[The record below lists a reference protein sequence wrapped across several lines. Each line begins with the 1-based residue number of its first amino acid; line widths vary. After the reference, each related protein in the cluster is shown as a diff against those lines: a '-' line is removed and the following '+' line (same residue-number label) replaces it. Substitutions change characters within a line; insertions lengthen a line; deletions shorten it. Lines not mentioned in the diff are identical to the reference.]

1 MNDLNTLHV
10 FLTLMKTQSTSRTAM
25 AIGRSQSYVS
35 KVLAKLREDLGD
47 PLFLRDSTGLTPTTY
62 AVSIEP
68 KISAALGQ
76 LNQALEPEKFDPR
89 QLEMVTL
96 HIAEPYLVTRGK
108 AIIQAIRS
116 QTNAVID
123 IRTWGDTSESLI
135 LQGEVDLGL
144 HVLSDK
150 PQSFYQKRLHRGSGA
165 FVGNVESKQYV
176 KFVVPGVNDQ
186 IHHFHKLDP
195 TIEPQVF
202 VDNYQL
208 MSQLMD
214 EFYTLQYSKVMD
226 NTQPDLS
233 LEVALIMKSSR
244 RYSPQTQWLCDLVTP
259 ILNQE

>member
-1 MNDLNTLHV
+1 MHDYNALRI
-10 FLTLMKTQSTSRTAM
+10 FLTLMRTKSTSRTAI
-25 AIGRSQSYVS
+25 ALGRSQSYVS
-35 KVLAKLREDLGD
+35 KALAQLRSELDD
-47 PLFLRDSTGLTPTTY
+47 PLFLRQSDGLAPTSY
-62 AVSIEP
+62 ALSIAP
-68 KISAALGQ
+68 KIDIALKQ
-76 LNQALEPEKFDPR
+76 LALALEPELFDPKR
-89 QLEMVTL
+89 LESVTL
-96 HIAEPYLVTRGK
+96 HIAEPYLVTSGK
-108 AIIQAIRS
+108 EIIQAIRS

-135 LQGEVDLGL
+135 LQGEVDLGV

-165 FVGNVESKQYV
+165 FIGNVESKQYV